1 MVLALG
7 SPLPP
12 PLPFLPLPPSHL
24 LPRHLGVLVLCCGV
38 LTGCISS
45 RPTSQGVARI
55 ETGCP
60 RVPASRH
67 CDHERRL
74 PPPPT
79 ALLLFHGS
87 RSAGVGPGLVDCPPS
102 YPMCCPSVCAC
113 GVWCGMCVWSDFA
126 RVCRSRPVPTCEGPV
141 CHVPA
146 PAAAQDLQL
155 PREQTVE
162 AVIPFAGGR
171 HGSLHA
177 LSPHSPR
184 SPPPPHWWVCVQS
197 RVWHAHVARR
207 RLGSHATA
215 WQLVV
220 RGGGRPLVPRMRVS

>member
-1 MVLALG
+1 M
-7 SPLPP
+7 
-12 PLPFLPLPPSHL
+12 
-24 LPRHLGVLVLCCGV
+24 LCYGV

-113 GVWCGMCVWSDFA
+113 GVWCGMCVWTDFA

-177 LSPHSPR
+177 LSPAPPSPR
-184 SPPPPHWWVCVQS
+184 STPPRPTGGCVFSPVCGMRMWRDDAWGRMLPHGSWWCE
-197 RVWHAHVARR
+197 
-207 RLGSHATA
+207 
-215 WQLVV
+215 
-220 RGGGRPLVPRMRVS
+220 GGGGLWCPACEFHDGARCPTPHRR